1 MQTLFET
8 SLSLPLVQKG
18 KVRDI
23 YDIDEYRLLIVT
35 TDRLSAFDVVF
46 NQPISGKGRVLTEV
60 ANFWFEKT
68 HHIIANQLT
77 HESLDSVLTPEE
89 ISDR

>member
-35 TDRLSAFDVVF
+35 TDRLSAFDVV
-46 NQPISGKGRVLTEV
+46 QQEG
-60 ANFWFEKT
+60 A
-68 HHIIANQLT
+68 
-77 HESLDSVLTPEE
+77 
-89 ISDR
+89 